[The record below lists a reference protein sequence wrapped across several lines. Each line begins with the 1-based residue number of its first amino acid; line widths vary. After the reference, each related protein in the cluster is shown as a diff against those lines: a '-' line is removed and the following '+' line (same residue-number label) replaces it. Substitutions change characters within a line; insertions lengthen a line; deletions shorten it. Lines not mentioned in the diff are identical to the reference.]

1 MLMRASL
8 CAGKIA
14 RRQVWRGRA
23 LAGKLLFSQGHLMS
37 LATTFQ
43 RQRRSFIFAE
53 GTLLVLFVGVLDFA
67 TGYEVSLSILYGIPI
82 YLVAWCMD
90 KKFGVLLALI
100 CGIVWWWA
108 SRLNGQPYLNNWQET
123 WETFVRIGFFIF
135 IAIGAA
141 SLKREHDAAAAR
153 IALLEHSRRLEREII
168 DISEREQR
176 RIGRDLHDG
185 LCQYQAALACAAA
198 SLNGDLLKKN
208 LLKEARMAD
217 DLANRLRDAVAQT
230 RDLARG
236 LIPVQMEETG
246 LASALEELARSVSHL
261 QSVQCDFESAGH
273 PIIFDNAAATH
284 LYRIAQEAI
293 ANATRHGRATRISL
307 SLTHEDEATI
317 LRVLDNGVGLSQ
329 TKRNDPGM
337 GLSIMTYR
345 ANLAGGELL
354 LEEPSEG
361 GTMVTCVISAPE
373 ERHERA
379 A

>member
-1 MLMRASL
+1 MY
-8 CAGKIA
+8 
-14 RRQVWRGRA
+14 
-23 LAGKLLFSQGHLMS
+23 F
-37 LATTFQ
+37 ATTFQ
-43 RQRRSFIFAE
+43 RQRPVLIFVEA
-53 GTLLVLFVGVLDFA
+53 TLLVLLIGLLDLA
-67 TGYEVSLSILYGIPI
+67 TGYEVSLAIFYGIPI
-82 YLVAWCMD
+82 YLVAWFND
-90 KKFGVLLALI
+90 KKSGVLLSLI

-108 SRLNGQPYLNNWQET
+108 SVGGGRTYLNNWEEI
-123 WETFVRIGFFIF
+123 WETCVHIGFFIF

-153 IALLEHSRRLEREII
+153 IALLERSRRLEREII

-198 SLNGDLLKKN
+198 SLNGDLTKKG
-208 LLKEARMAD
+208 LPKEARMAD
-217 DLANRLRDAVAQT
+217 ELSKRLRDAVAQT

-236 LIPVQMEETG
+236 LIPVQMEEMG

-261 QSVQCDFESAGH
+261 HSVQCDFEIGGC
-273 PIIFDNAAATH
+273 PNMFDNVAATH

-293 ANATRHGRATRISL
+293 ANATRHGRATRIQL
-307 SLTHEDEATI
+307 SLTHEDETTI
-317 LRVLDNGVGLSQ
+317 LRVSDNGVGLAQ
-329 TKRNDPGM
+329 TQHNDPGM

-354 LEEPSEG
+354 IDELKEG
-361 GTMVTCVISAPE
+361 GAAVTCVIRAME
-373 ERHERA
+373 EPHERA